1 MTTRS
6 GSPIQ
11 NHFTRWSA
19 SLAILMALAVL
30 IPTTAKSEDAT
41 TEADKFDRVEIEDQ
55 YGENNPQEFS
65 MKHMIKHMDDNL
77 KQGKDFVCSL
87 GYLATKSGRHV
98 DAMKIFKTCSDH
110 GNKASKIWMSYM
122 HQNGFG
128 VKKDADESTR
138 WVEKSAKEGY
148 SIGKY
153 NYGLALIKGYGVK
166 RDVNAGKA
174 LIDEVAAEGDIH
186 AIELK
191 ENNYNP
197 DVVTPDADQN
207 DTQPLF

>member
-1 MTTRS
+1 MTTRFC
-6 GSPIQ
+6 GHPFLQ
-11 NHFTRWSA
+11 RTA
-19 SLAILMALAVL
+19 GLALAIAFVL
-30 IPTTAKSEDAT
+30 GASPVVAEMQQPAEKPAASE
-41 TEADKFDRVEIEDQ
+41 DRVEIEDQ
-55 YGENNPQEFS
+55 YGENNPREFS
-65 MKHMIKHMDDNL
+65 MQHFIKNMDSNL

-138 WVEKSAKEGY
+138 WVEESAKEGY

-153 NYGLALIKGYGVK
+153 NYGLALLKGYGVK
-166 RDVNAGKA
+166 RDAKAGKA
-174 LIDEVAAEGDIH
+174 LIDEVAADGDIH
-186 AIELK
+186 AIELQ